1 MPLERFR
8 ADDLRR
14 FLTAVD
20 AHLTCSATIIVLGG
34 SAIALYGVAAG
45 TIDIDTWETNL
56 RPLEP
61 AIARARKETGLAI
74 PVVPAGVADVP
85 YHAQD
90 RLRKEPTPWA
100 HLQVF
105 MLEPHDLALSKAV
118 RGNESDLAA
127 IEQLHRVAPLDLNT
141 LVTRYLDEMG
151 HAVGDPTRIDTNFV
165 LLIERLYGEATADR
179 VEKRIHG
186 RRGASKTR

>member
-1 MPLERFR
+1 MPLERFS

-20 AHLTCSATIIVLGG
+20 AHLTCSATIVVLGG

-56 RPLEP
+56 RPLQP
-61 AIARARKETGLAI
+61 AIDRARAETGLAI

-85 YHAQD
+85 YHARD
-90 RLRKEPTPWA
+90 RLQKEPTPWTNL
-100 HLQVF
+100 HVF

-118 RGNESDLAA
+118 RGNEHDLAA
-127 IEQLHRVAPLDLNT
+127 IEQLHRVAPLDLDT

-151 HAVGDPTRIDTNFV
+151 HAIGDPVRLDTNLV
-165 LLIERLYGEATADR
+165 LLIERLYGEVEADR
-179 VEKRIHG
+179 IEKRIRI
-186 RRGASKTR
+186 RRG